1 MEEAVKR
8 LEGKV
13 ALITGAASGIG
24 SACALRFAEE
34 GAAVAGLDISDGV
47 DDRWKRACEIAPA
60 HSFNTA
66 DVRDDARIA
75 EVVAQVRGEL
85 GRIDVLVNSAGTP
98 GGGPVHEIEPAEF
111 ERVIGINL
119 TGTFIACRHVLR
131 VMLEQESGSIINIAS
146 IEGLQGC
153 EGGSSYNASKGGVVL
168 LTRSMAMDYARKGI
182 RVNAVCPGFIETPMF
197 DAVWSMGGLEEVRER
212 IRDAHQL
219 GRFGKPEEIANAALF
234 LASSESSFIT
244 GQALPVDGGFTAGH
258 RFGVAA
264 LMGLE

>member
-1 MEEAVKR
+1 MGR
-8 LEGKV
+8 LSGKV

-34 GAAVAGLDISDGV
+34 GAAVAGLDVADKQ
-47 DDRWKRACEIAPA
+47 DDRWRSACAKA
-60 HSFNTA
+60 AGSYFA
-66 DVRDDARIA
+66 VGDVRDDARLAAVVA
-75 EVVAQVRGEL
+75 EVRERF
-85 GRIDVLVNSAGTP
+85 GRIDALVNSAGTP
-98 GGGPVHEIEPAEF
+98 GGGPVHLVEPEEF
-111 ERVIGINL
+111 DRVIDINL
-119 TGTFIACRHVLR
+119 KGTFLACRHVLR

-182 RVNAVCPGFIETPMF
+182 RVNAICPGFIETPMF
-197 DAVWSMGGLEEVRER
+197 DAVWNMGGLEEVKDK

-219 GRFGKPEEIANAALF
+219 GRFGKPQEIADAALF
-234 LASSESSFIT
+234 LASAESSFIT
-244 GQALPVDGGFTAGH
+244 GQALAVDGGFTAGH
-258 RFGVAA
+258 RFGVAK